1 MSHVSQ
7 RERTR
12 DRKRCDGNAAVLLQG
27 SDRLPASMLVCVY
40 ETDSQIKGLKGSD

>member
-7 RERTR
+7 REREKGRETGMLQCSY
-12 DRKRCDGNAAVLLQG
+12 KAVTGCL
-27 SDRLPASMLVCVY
+27 RLCLCVCVY